1 MDKLVTNNPVGNFN
15 IRVYGIAIEN
25 QHILLSDERFRGV
38 KMTKFPG
45 GGLEFGEGTLDC
57 LKREVLEEFG
67 CNIDI
72 ICHYYTTD
80 YFQPALFFNN
90 TQLISIYYLI
100 KIDNSKK
107 FPVSSQPIFPDAE
120 NEPNFRWVPL
130 SELNPD
136 MLTFP
141 IDKKVAEMVIK
152 QFGA

>member
-1 MDKLVTNNPVGNFN
+1 MDKSVTNNPLGNFN
-15 IRVYGIAIEN
+15 IRVYGLAIEN

-45 GGLEFGEGTLDC
+45 GGLEFGEGTFDC
-57 LKREVLEEFG
+57 LKREAMEEFG
-67 CNIDI
+67 SSIEI
-72 ICHYYTTD
+72 ISHYYTTD

-107 FPVSSQPIFPDAE
+107 IPVSSQPIFPAAE
-120 NEPNFRWVPL
+120 NEPNFRWAPL
-130 SELNPD
+130 SELNTD

-152 QFGA
+152 QFGE